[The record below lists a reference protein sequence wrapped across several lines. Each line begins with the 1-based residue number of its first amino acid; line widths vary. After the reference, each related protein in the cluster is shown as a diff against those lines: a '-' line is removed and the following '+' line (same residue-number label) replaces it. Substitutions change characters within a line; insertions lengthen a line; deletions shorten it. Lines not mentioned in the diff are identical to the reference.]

1 MTCKKTLC
9 QECATDWDGIF
20 YCSACLA
27 GRRRAGSTGAPVGAW
42 ILVALVS
49 AGLFALGPKLL
60 VWGVTLLQR
69 GLQ

>member
-27 GRRRAGSTGAPVGAW
+27 GRRRAAARGAPAAAW
-42 ILVALVS
+42 ILVTLAA
-49 AGLFALGPKLL
+49 AGLFALGPRLL
-60 VWGVTLLQR
+60 VWSVTLLQR
-69 GLQ
+69 GLR

>member
-27 GRRRAGSTGAPVGAW
+27 GRRRAASTAAPVAGW
-42 ILVALVS
+42 ILVTLAA
-49 AGLFALGPKLL
+49 AGLFVLAPKLL

>member
-27 GRRRAGSTGAPVGAW
+27 GRRRTAATGSSAAAW
-42 ILVALVS
+42 ILVT